1 MDNIANS
8 YRHEDALNMVA
19 ILNRA
24 DIKSVKADE
33 AWWKAEVASELDKIQ
48 EMARARVQE
57 LNKHLLPILPSEL
70 PQGFGAYELS
80 DYTVLGHSSNDL
92 VQILKQRSTIESP
105 EYSMSVSLLTPE
117 NRRVYTDGAQQ
128 IVLLNGPF
136 EHIAQANRANLST
149 GTSVGWDKHVD
160 LVSRWS
166 SDDRAK
172 KIATE
177 AEDALA
183 RLGIPAARNIRAEGF
198 PRLAHLRR
206 ILGQFDSFDELRKVA
221 GDDDRYVQASQAITR
236 IMTSNSDGSPLKTN
250 NEIKLNNPLLSG
262 IGLLRNSNQQIFF
275 EGITQPELEQLWHG
289 IVPDFVSAGP
299 TGTSP
304 KGALIVSSD
313 LVQSAKK
320 NNLPIVV
327 LNGNSN

>member
-1 MDNIANS
+1 
-8 YRHEDALNMVA
+8 
-19 ILNRA
+19 
-24 DIKSVKADE
+24 
-33 AWWKAEVASELDKIQ
+33 
-48 EMARARVQE
+48 
-57 LNKHLLPILPSEL
+57 
-70 PQGFGAYELS
+70 
-80 DYTVLGHSSNDL
+80 
-92 VQILKQRSTIESP
+92 
-105 EYSMSVSLLTPE
+105 MSVSLLTPE
-117 NRRVYTDGAQQ
+117 NGKVYTDGAQQ
-128 IVLLNGPF
+128 IALINGPF

-289 IVPDFVSAGP
+289 SVPDFVSAGP